1 MDWPVDRFEFA
12 AGPADAG
19 PGFEVANP
27 RGSAEALLICD
38 HASRLI
44 PRDLNALGLGCGLL
58 EGHIAWDIGAAQVT
72 RHLAELLDTA
82 AVLSAISRLVID
94 CNRPLD
100 DPSSIPAVS
109 DGVQVPGNRNLG
121 AADRRHR
128 QRAYFEP
135 YHGEIRR
142 RLDGFVARGLAP
154 LLISIHSFTPVM
166 DGFERPWHVGL
177 LWDREPG
184 LSAPVIAELR
194 RDPGLVVGEN
204 QPYSGRD
211 PRGYAI
217 DAYANRL
224 GLPTLLFE
232 IRQDLIDSGEGA
244 LSWARRLHAVI
255 SPLLA
260 GGPRE
265 PQPWP

>member
-58 EGHIAWDIGAAQVT
+58 AGHIAWDIGAAQVT

-100 DPSSIPAVS
+100 DPRSKLVLFLLVWSIP
-109 DGVQVPGNRNLG
+109 NLARFDSKG
-121 AADRRHR
+121 IKAG
-128 QRAYFEP
+128 Q
-135 YHGEIRR
+135 IRYMKE
-142 RLDGFVARGLAP
+142 L
-154 LLISIHSFTPVM
+154 TP
-166 DGFERPWHVGL
+166 
-177 LWDREPG
+177 
-184 LSAPVIAELR
+184 
-194 RDPGLVVGEN
+194 
-204 QPYSGRD
+204 
-211 PRGYAI
+211 
-217 DAYANRL
+217 
-224 GLPTLLFE
+224 
-232 IRQDLIDSGEGA
+232 
-244 LSWARRLHAVI
+244 
-255 SPLLA
+255 
-260 GGPRE
+260 
-265 PQPWP
+265 